1 MTLQQLVQCNSW
13 LSISAILLEIYPD
26 EEKSLE
32 GYETVFEKLLMMASE
47 ETDMTIVIKAV
58 KDAFDEEEY
67 VDVSGKYNH
76 PQNEEQS
83 FSQAIEFTSWK
94 KWLGMD
100 ICKESLKDF
109 SELEILAHCL
119 YEMTFVGFEEKGI
132 QKELNDLEKTV
143 EDYETMTEEE
153 KQKNRISLEDL
164 LDELNEGDPENEHL

>member
-1 MTLQQLVQCNSW
+1 M
-13 LSISAILLEIYPD
+13 EIYPD

-32 GYETVFEKLLMMASE
+32 GYETVFEKLLMMASD

-83 FSQAIEFTSWK
+83 FSRAIEFTPWK

-100 ICKESLKDF
+100 ICKESLKNF

-143 EDYETMTEEE
+143 EDYEVMTEEE
-153 KQKNRISLEDL
+153 KQKNRISLENL
-164 LDELNEGDPENEHL
+164 LDELNEVDPENEHL